1 MTQEEIRRLVDKQR
15 AWFRTGA
22 TLPVEARLEALGH
35 LRAAMQKYRPRV
47 QDALM
52 ADLKKCAQEGFM
64 CETGLA
70 LSELSYVE
78 KHLKKWAKDKRVPTP
93 LTNFAARS
101 FIRPMPYGVTLI
113 MSPWNYPYLL
123 SIEPAIDAIAAG
135 NTVILKPSAYSPETS
150 KVIAEMLA
158 EALPEELCAVV
169 TGGRQEN
176 QSLLSEKFDYIFFTG
191 SQAVGREVLRRAAE
205 HLTPVTLELGGKSP
219 VVVDATANLPL
230 TARRLVFGK
239 YLNSGQTCV
248 APDYVLCE
256 KAVKDGGI
264 AEAFRE
270 KSEFTFKKAAP
281 GEQTADGKGAST
293 KHMVDFDN
301 SDDTKVEATGWAGS
315 TVKTVK
321 LGYRIDDGET
331 QFNDKYVKL
340 IRLDE
345 NDPGDVAVINLAG
358 QYAFRFSVN
367 FPINELPAGDHR
379 IKLVMVDEDG
389 SETVVGTGGGSEE
402 LLFYYE
408 SEEEATTTDTE
419 PATDTETET
428 DADTG
433 TGSTDQSAVVTTEPA
448 ATEETA
454 KTETKGMPKGAVIA
468 IIVAAVA
475 VIGVSAFLLIKKK
488 K

>member
-1 MTQEEIRRLVDKQR
+1 MKKIIALFTVIVMAATLASSAFSASVANHLFDKQ
-15 AWFRTGA
+15 G
-22 TLPVEARLEALGH
+22 G
-35 LRAAMQKYRPRV
+35 
-47 QDALM
+47 
-52 ADLKKCAQEGFM
+52 
-64 CETGLA
+64 
-70 LSELSYVE
+70 
-78 KHLKKWAKDKRVPTP
+78 
-93 LTNFAARS
+93 
-101 FIRPMPYGVTLI
+101 
-113 MSPWNYPYLL
+113 
-123 SIEPAIDAIAAG
+123 IDAGGQTWSVYGWIVTDAEITSVG
-135 NTVILKPSAYSPETS
+135 YILDNGDISSYK
-150 KVIAEMLA
+150 
-158 EALPEELCAVV
+158 AVV
-169 TGGRQEN
+169 TGIEN
-176 QSLLSEKFDYIFFTG
+176 DTRDTDSTKPGESDAYRDLALEE
-191 SQAVGREVLRRAAE
+191 AVKKGGMSGGVSWDILRAYRIQI
-205 HLTPVTLELGGKSP
+205 
-219 VVVDATANLPL
+219 VVDIMELEIGEHSV
-230 TARRLVFGK
+230 LVCLEF
-239 YLNSGQTCV
+239 
-248 APDYVLCE
+248 
-256 KAVKDGGI
+256 KDGGI
-264 AEAFRE
+264 AEAFRDN
-270 KSEFTFKKAAP
+270 SEFTFKKAAP
-281 GEQTADGKGAST
+281 GEQIADGKGAST
-293 KHMVDFDN
+293 KHLVDFDN

-345 NDPGDVAVINLAG
+345 NDPSDIAVIDLAG

-367 FPINELPAGDHR
+367 IPINELPAGDHR

>member
-1 MTQEEIRRLVDKQR
+1 MNREDKMKKIIALFTVIVMAATLASSAFSASVANHLFDKQ
-15 AWFRTGA
+15 G
-22 TLPVEARLEALGH
+22 G
-35 LRAAMQKYRPRV
+35 
-47 QDALM
+47 
-52 ADLKKCAQEGFM
+52 
-64 CETGLA
+64 
-70 LSELSYVE
+70 
-78 KHLKKWAKDKRVPTP
+78 
-93 LTNFAARS
+93 
-101 FIRPMPYGVTLI
+101 
-113 MSPWNYPYLL
+113 
-123 SIEPAIDAIAAG
+123 IDAGGQTWSVYGWIVTDAEITSVG
-135 NTVILKPSAYSPETS
+135 YILDNGDISSYK
-150 KVIAEMLA
+150 
-158 EALPEELCAVV
+158 AVV
-169 TGGRQEN
+169 TGIEN
-176 QSLLSEKFDYIFFTG
+176 DTRDTDSTKPGESDAYRDLALEE
-191 SQAVGREVLRRAAE
+191 AVKKGGMSGGVSWDILRAYRIQI
-205 HLTPVTLELGGKSP
+205 
-219 VVVDATANLPL
+219 VVDIMELEIGEHSV
-230 TARRLVFGK
+230 LVCLEF
-239 YLNSGQTCV
+239 
-248 APDYVLCE
+248 
-256 KAVKDGGI
+256 KDGGI
-264 AEAFRE
+264 AEAFRDN
-270 KSEFTFKKAAP
+270 SEFTFKKAAP
-281 GEQTADGKGAST
+281 GEQIADGKGAST
-293 KHMVDFDN
+293 KHLVDFDN

-345 NDPGDVAVINLAG
+345 NDPSDIAVIDLAG

-367 FPINELPAGDHR
+367 IPINELPAGDHR